1 MENNK
6 MTNGNGGGNKGVDRS
21 LNITLPDTRG
31 AQEKTNYKWNW
42 KKLPELGTI
51 PSPPPPLH
59 C

>member
-1 MENNK
+1 

-21 LNITLPDTRG
+21 LNIMLPDTRG
-31 AQEKTNYKWNW
+31 AQEKTNIKYKWNW

-51 PSPPPPLH
+51 PSPPLPLY